1 MIGDSFYL
9 VVGLLNLR
17 VLGTFGLGESLTS
30 RVKSNPIEKE
40 TQMNL
45 NLVLLSLTALLLFQ
59 GPPLWSQEKTSDK
72 ETSVKS
78 QKQTFDKIVA
88 FYKKAFPEGN
98 FKYPPLRFSD
108 GTDKN
113 PRVTIQVPKNIESLY
128 MTKFSLDVL
137 QFELKSDNNLRK
149 IIAKDLIQLR
159 KPILLKR
166 PKGKISYD
174 GKNDVASIGYVV
186 SRDIKK

>member
-1 MIGDSFYL
+1 
-9 VVGLLNLR
+9 
-17 VLGTFGLGESLTS
+17 
-30 RVKSNPIEKE
+30 
-40 TQMNL
+40 
-45 NLVLLSLTALLLFQ
+45 
-59 GPPLWSQEKTSDK
+59 
-72 ETSVKS
+72 
-78 QKQTFDKIVA
+78 
-88 FYKKAFPEGN
+88 
-98 FKYPPLRFSD
+98 
-108 GTDKN
+108 
-113 PRVTIQVPKNIESLY
+113 

-149 IIAKDLIQLR
+149 IIANDLIQLR